1 MEREF
6 IIFNISELSKINFE
20 EVLETSADTVRLSL
34 DGTKTF
40 VKWEGTIPQ
49 FVQLLTT
56 PEGPYT
62 YQEMLQ
68 ILDGSDWNDDPGL
81 INRQY
86 FNTTTTKIEEY

>member
-49 FVQLLTT
+49 CVQLLTT
-56 PEGPYT
+56 AEGPYSL
-62 YQEMLQ
+62 QEMLQ
-68 ILDGSDWNDDPGL
+68 ILEGNDWNDES
-81 INRQY
+81 Q
-86 FNTTTTKIEEY
+86 

>member
-20 EVLETSADTVRLSL
+20 EVLETSSDTVRLSL

-40 VKWEGTIPQ
+40 VKWEGTTPQ
-49 FVQLLTT
+49 CIETLTT
-56 PEGPYT
+56 SEGPYT

-68 ILDGSDWNDDPGL
+68 ILDGSDWNDES
-81 INRQY
+81 Q
-86 FNTTTTKIEEY
+86 